1 MFAYGKDE
9 IAPGR
14 LTELSESERLLV
26 WSYRRWIVGMRTR
39 EEIHW
44 TLVWRE
50 VSCIFG
56 EDSVR
61 SVLGGLQSIIAGIG
75 LHARRRLRLH
85 PPCCGYIC
93 TDEFLIIALI
103 GACQRRDYRTARG
116 ITEWLVRAE
125 GMSGVLEGAERI
137 AKALSEHK
145 LYLPDRSLRHNEQDT
160 SRSGRT
166 AASFKMDALVED
178 ASTKSQECSSAPA
191 PCDDPTDFA
200 EWMGDRL

>member
-116 ITEWLVRAE
+116 IAEWLVRE
-125 GMSGVLEGAERI
+125 DGMSGVLEGAGRI
-137 AKALSEHK
+137 ATALSEYDF
-145 LYLPDRSLRHNEQDT
+145 YLPDRSLRHNKQNMIV
-160 SRSGRT
+160 G
-166 AASFKMDALVED
+166 D
-178 ASTKSQECSSAPA
+178 ASPKSQEGPSAPA
-191 PCDDPTDFA
+191 QYAAPENFG
-200 EWMGDRL
+200 EWTSDRL